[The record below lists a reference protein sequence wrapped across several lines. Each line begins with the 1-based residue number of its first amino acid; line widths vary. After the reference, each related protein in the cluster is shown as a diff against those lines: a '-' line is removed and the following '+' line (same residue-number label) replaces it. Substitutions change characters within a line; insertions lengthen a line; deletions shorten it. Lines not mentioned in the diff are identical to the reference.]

1 MRVIRNGLFLLL
13 AAFGALCAQAAPI
26 SGTVTD
32 DQGRGRLARVLIR
45 CLTTRESA
53 LGHTDHQGRFM
64 LEAPAGALVVS
75 ATCGPEWSV
84 AQQPAQAG
92 QKVTL
97 QVRRLLDTR
106 ARGYYAADLHMHSTF
121 SDGKQS
127 PAEIALACQAAG
139 LHLAA
144 LTDHETIQQNEP
156 WLLTATPDFLPLRGQ
171 EITTTQGHFLGI
183 NLTKLVSKDVSRGVD
198 DITRIFRELKE
209 QQALGLV
216 AHPNAPGMTYHYP
229 ELRLYD
235 GLEILNGSI
244 PPYGPLF
251 DFVQGRKAWH
261 QLLSQGLKVAAV
273 GNSDNH
279 DNLSS
284 MPRRLLQNPDKVAQ
298 VDPRIAMLARLVDFE
313 TVIAPW
319 AWKGLHVGTYRTYLH
334 LPAPPTP
341 ESVAVAVRA
350 GRGFVTNGPLLLATL
365 DGQLPGSEIALG
377 ERPGLRL
384 EGEFVANRPLERLEV
399 LVNGTVVMSLAPV
412 TPRAEITVPV
422 KVGDWV
428 VAELYGPWPEYATTN
443 AWYVR

>member
-1 MRVIRNGLFLLL
+1 MRLIRNGLPLLL
-13 AAFGALCAQAAPI
+13 AAIWALCAQAAPI

-32 DQGRGRLARVLIR
+32 DQGRGRLARVLVR
-45 CLTTRESA
+45 CLETRESA
-53 LGHTDHQGRFM
+53 LGHTDYHGRFT
-64 LEAPAGALVVS
+64 LEAPAGELLVS
-75 ATCGPEWSV
+75 ATCGPEWSL
-84 AQQPAQAG
+84 AQQPARAG
-92 QKVTL
+92 QTVTL
-97 QVRRLLDTR
+97 QVQRLLDAR

-127 PAEIALACQAAG
+127 PAEVALACQAAG
-139 LHLAA
+139 LHIAA
-144 LTDHETIQQNEP
+144 LTDHETIMQNEP
-156 WLLTATPDFLPLRGQ
+156 WLLTATPEFLPLRGQ
-171 EITTTQGHFLGI
+171 EITTTLGHFLGI

-198 DITRIFRELKE
+198 DLTRIFRELKE
-209 QQALGLV
+209 QQALSLV
-216 AHPNAPGMTYHYP
+216 AHPNAPGMTYRHP
-229 ELRLYD
+229 ELHLYD

-284 MPRRLLQNPDKVAQ
+284 MARRLLHKPDELAQ
-298 VDPRIAMLARLVDFE
+298 MDRRIATLARMVDFE

-319 AWKGLHVGTYRTYLH
+319 GWKGMHVGNYCTYLH

-341 ESVAVAVRA
+341 ESVAAAVKA
-350 GRGFVTNGPLLLATL
+350 GRGFVTNGPLLLANL

-377 ERPGLRL
+377 ERPSLRL
-384 EGEFVANRPLERLEV
+384 EGEFIANRPLERLEV
-399 LVNGTVVMSLAPV
+399 LVNGEVAVSLAPV

-443 AWYVR
+443 AWYIR